1 MKKFSIYFII
11 LTLLLLVSCDRGR
24 QEYKIGVI
32 YNLEGSQSSLDVP
45 SAKGAELAVELINA
59 QGGING
65 RRLKLILYN
74 GKSDPAVIKEA
85 TQKLIAKDKVPVII
99 GFSDTDMVLASAP
112 IAAQNDVIFITSGAT
127 SPKLPEQVPTFL
139 FLSCFGDNVQA
150 AVLAE
155 YAYERLGLRVCYVL
169 TDEDMDFTKLL
180 SRYFIE
186 RYSELGGT
194 VVAESFFRGGAK
206 DFSTFISETQK
217 IEPPPD
223 MLFISAGPDD
233 VGNIIAQFH
242 AVGIT
247 QPIFGGDSYD
257 TPLLLETAG
266 PKTNDVYYTTHFL
279 VEEYADNIY
288 FTTPPVND
296 QEVAREPIIRYITA
310 YKEKYGTLPSSS
322 FAALG
327 YDAVMLVADIYKRAA
342 NMDSD
347 ELLST
352 LSDTRNFAGV
362 TGVLSYVNE
371 QRIPQKGV
379 TLIKIQN
386 GELVFLESL
395 VPTKVPNP

>member
-1 MKKFSIYFII
+1 MKKFYLCIFI
-11 LTLLLLVSCDRGR
+11 LTLLIVVSCDRGQ
-24 QEYKIGVI
+24 QEYKIGAI

-45 SAKGAELAVELINA
+45 SAKGAECAVELVNA

-65 RRLKLILYN
+65 RKLKLILYD

-85 TQKLIAKDKVPVII
+85 TQKLIFEDKVPVII

-127 SPKLPEQVPTFL
+127 SPKLPEQVPTYL
-139 FLSCFGDNVQA
+139 FLSCFGDNVQS

-155 YAYERLGLRVCYVL
+155 YAYERLGLKSCYVV
-169 TDEDMDFTKLL
+169 TDEEMDFTKLL
-180 SRYFIE
+180 SRYFKE
-186 RYSELGGT
+186 RYSELGGKI
-194 VVAESFFRGGAK
+194 VKESFFKGGAK
-206 DFSTFISETQK
+206 DYSKFISETRELDPQ
-217 IEPPPD
+217 PD

-233 VGNIIAQFH
+233 VGNIIAQFR
-242 AVGIT
+242 AAGII

-266 PKTNDVYYTTHFL
+266 QKTNDVYYTTHFL

-288 FTTPPVND
+288 FTTPPVNN
-296 QEVAREPIIRYITA
+296 QEVAQESIIRYITA
-310 YKEKYGTLPSSS
+310 YKEKYDTLPSSS

-327 YDAVMLVADIYKRAA
+327 YDAVMLVAGIYQRAVS
-342 NMDSD
+342 MESE
-347 ELLST
+347 ELMRMLSNT
-352 LSDTRNFAGV
+352 KDFAGV
-362 TGVLSYVNE
+362 TGVLSYVNG

>member
-1 MKKFSIYFII
+1 MKIMRWFVLCFLII
-11 LTLLLLVSCDRGR
+11 FASCERRVS
-24 QEYKIGVI
+24 EYKIGAI

-45 SAKGAELAVELINA
+45 SAKGAECAVELINA

-74 GKSDPAVIKEA
+74 GKSDPAVIKEV
-85 TQKLIAKDKVPVII
+85 TQKLVFKDKVPVII

-127 SPKLPEQVPTFL
+127 SPKLPEQVPTYL
-139 FLSCFGDNVQA
+139 FLSCFGDNVQS

-155 YAYERLGLRVCYVL
+155 YAYERLGLRSVYIL
-169 TDEDMDFTKLL
+169 TDEDMDFTTLL

-186 RYSELGGT
+186 RYAELGGT
-194 VVAESFFRGGAK
+194 IVTESFFKGGAK
-206 DFSTFISETQK
+206 DYSKFISETQ
-217 IEPPPD
+217 ELDPQPD

-233 VGNIIAQFH
+233 VGNIIAQFR
-242 AVGIT
+242 AAGIT

-296 QEVAREPIIRYITA
+296 QEVAQKPIIRYITA

-327 YDAVMLVADIYKRAA
+327 FDAVMLVADIYKRAA

-362 TGVLSYVNE
+362 TGMLSYVNE

-379 TLIKIQN
+379 TLIKILN

>member
-1 MKKFSIYFII
+1 MKKISMSLII
-11 LTLLLLVSCDRGR
+11 LILLLCVSCDRGE
-24 QEYKIGVI
+24 QEYKIGAI

-45 SAKGAELAVELINA
+45 SAKGAECAVELINA
-59 QGGING
+59 QGGIKG
-65 RRLKLILYN
+65 RKLKLILYD

-139 FLSCFGDNVQA
+139 FLSCFGDNVQS

-155 YAYERLGLRVCYVL
+155 YAYERLGLRSCYIL
-169 TDEDMDFTKLL
+169 TDEDMDFTTLL
-180 SRYFIE
+180 SRYFRE
-186 RYSELGGT
+186 RYAELGGT
-194 VVAESFFRGGAK
+194 IVTESFFKGGAK
-206 DFSTFISETQK
+206 DYSKFISETRELDPQ
-217 IEPPPD
+217 PD

-233 VGNIIAQFH
+233 VGNIIAQFR
-242 AVGIT
+242 AAGIT

-296 QEVAREPIIRYITA
+296 QEVAQEPIIRYITA

-342 NMDSD
+342 NMESD

-362 TGVLSYVNE
+362 TGMLSYVDG
-371 QRIPQKGV
+371 QRVPQKGV
-379 TLIKIQN
+379 TLIKILN

-395 VPTKVPNP
+395 VPTKVPAP